1 MKKIILSL
9 VMMAVA
15 VTAAAQTVGDKMF
28 VYYGGRV
35 SDGFIPSEI
44 DSIVYSNYDND
55 SIWYDD
61 VVTQV
66 IYTPDSVYRFPLAQ
80 IDSISFVRPA
90 TIYKPYAIVLEG
102 EIRQYITSTDGFN
115 LTMASNTPSRFL
127 PKVGDRLVTMKPDD
141 RFPYYFAGEV
151 ISATPSDDGIFL
163 TCDTLEFEDV
173 VEQFADIVCVGNLE
187 EEPEQAPRTIASAK
201 RVSTP
206 WIYLD
211 LPSFKD
217 SKEFDI
223 SIIPIP
229 ELKENFDVGI
239 SFGAGTSYSIEPKAN
254 CKFTWFIQ
262 GGLYINGLV
271 VIDNSFTNSNHIA
284 GGVEGN
290 YEKTFLKKPIQGLIR
305 YTPFGWYI
313 DVGWFLNVSGSIVA
327 ETSVNKKTRT
337 TLSFIYDR
345 AHPENNMAKRMT
357 RALSDSSNPGKFY
370 GDVTAEIGLYLEF
383 GVSLLRKELVKVGC
397 RTAVGIKGES
407 NSCLWIG
414 INNANKSFDYYNKI
428 KDCGLTISTFS
439 RIGGVWNVLEPLP
452 FSISGDFLKRTYSF
466 GELAS
471 FNLVPSFDNVNAKR
485 IGNSTTINAKA
496 DLGQNVLMPVTV
508 GFTAINSN
516 GERVSTKYMSQT
528 YSLFNQFP
536 TASVELKNVPNNGK
550 HYVCPILKLFGH
562 EIMASPS
569 CEVDK
574 ADLPVKITDF
584 KQTNS
589 QYKKD
594 GFTHE
599 GESYD
604 YRYDVAVTVSIEDL
618 EGVAD
623 WGYVYRDPNGK
634 DKEISLLSHGT
645 SYTDNSYAYFRNTSP
660 ATVTLFGYVKYVGSD
675 KPVYG
680 KPTDYEVRHSE
691 TSCPDSNH
699 PHMIDLGLPSGTKW
713 ACCNVGAHSPEQ
725 YGGYYAWGEV
735 SEKAVYD
742 GNTYQYYND
751 NTGYINLGSD
761 IAGTQYDVAHV
772 QWGGSWVMPSHN
784 QQVELLDNCS
794 SVWTTE
800 NGVYGRR
807 FTGPNG
813 GSIFLPAAG
822 DRWGGGL
829 YGAGEDGWYW
839 SSTPHPYDS
848 IGAYNLYFYSGNAYW
863 VDYRYYGRS
872 VRPVARN

>member
-90 TIYKPYAIVLEG
+90 TIYKPNAIVLEG

-115 LTMASNTPSRFL
+115 LTMASNTPSRLL
-127 PKVGDRLVTMKPDD
+127 PKVGDRLVTMKPDES
-141 RFPYYFAGEV
+141 FPYYFAGEV
-151 ISATPSDDGIFL
+151 RDATRTSEGILL

-211 LPSFKD
+211 LPSFKG

-223 SIIPIP
+223 GIRTIP
-229 ELKENFDVGI
+229 EIEDFDAGI
-239 SFGAGTSYSIEPKAN
+239 SFGAGSSYNIVPKAK

-290 YEKTFLKKPIQGLIR
+290 YEKSFLKEVKQGLIGN
-305 YTPFGWYI
+305 TPFGWYI

-357 RALSDSSNPGKFY
+357 RTLSDSSNPGKFY

-471 FNLVPSFDNVNAKR
+471 FNIVPSFDNVNAKR

-508 GFTAINSN
+508 GFTAINSVGN
-516 GERVSTKYMSQT
+516 RVSTKYMQQS
-528 YSLFNQFP
+528 YSLANKYP
-536 TASVELKNVPNNGK
+536 TAAAKLENVSISDTYLVHPM
-550 HYVCPILKLFGH
+550 LKLFGH

-574 ADLPVKITDF
+574 AELPVKITDF
-584 KQTNS
+584 KQTGS
-589 QYKKD
+589 YYKENGYSYK
-594 GFTHE
+594 GNT
-599 GESYD
+599 YD
-604 YRYDVAVTVSIEDL
+604 YKYDVAVTIKL
-618 EGVAD
+618 EQTEGIAD
-623 WGYVYRDPNGK
+623 WGYVYMDLYGDTAR
-634 DKEISLLSHGT
+634 ISLKGCS
-645 SYTDNSYAYFRNTSP
+645 SPYTDSRYVYYRNTAESS
-660 ATVTLFGYVKYVGSD
+660 VTLYEYVKYEGDSGYY
-675 KPVYG
+675 YG
-680 KPTDYEVRHSE
+680 EKKTYDLKYEE
-691 TSCPDSNH
+691 PPLCPDANH
-699 PHMIDLGLPSGTKW
+699 PHWIDLGLPSGTQW
-713 ACCNVGAHSPEQ
+713 RCCNEGASTPEA
-725 YGGYYAWGEV
+725 YGGYYTFGQVASAPTLDQSKELFNYC
-735 SEKAVYD
+735 S
-742 GNTYQYYND
+742 YQ
-751 NTGYINLGSD
+751 
-761 IAGTQYDVAHV
+761 
-772 QWGGSWVMPSHN
+772 
-784 QQVELLDNCS
+784 
-794 SVWTTE
+794 WTTQ
-800 NGVYGRR
+800 NGVKGGK

-813 GSIFLPAAG
+813 GSVFLPAAG
-822 DRWGGGL
+822 YRWYGELGLVGSGGF
-829 YGAGEDGWYW
+829 YW
-839 SSTPHPYDS
+839 SSTPYDEHD
-848 IGAYNLYFYSGNAYW
+848 AYTLYFGSFKAYW
-863 VDYRYYGRS
+863 DNWHNERYRREQS
-872 VRPVARN
+872 VRPVR